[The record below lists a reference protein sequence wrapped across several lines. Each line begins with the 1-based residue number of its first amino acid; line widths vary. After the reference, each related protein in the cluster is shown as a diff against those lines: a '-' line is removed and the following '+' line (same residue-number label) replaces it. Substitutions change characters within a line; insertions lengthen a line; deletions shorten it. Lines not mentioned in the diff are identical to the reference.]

1 MALPAMLTKN
11 GLSAANLETL
21 ARLEVLYQA
30 RRSEQKLIATTR
42 DYYNGDHPTL
52 LTDRQREFLHHRRR
66 LKFAMNYC
74 RLVIDAVVERLAV
87 TGFQSEDDR
96 AQKWLA
102 SLWRAARLD
111 AISKAVHLA
120 AVRDGESYIIVD
132 YDPLNE
138 RPRFSLNMADDGAGG
153 VSMQYGADGNPVY
166 AAKRWTVDGGPGAG
180 ITRRLNLYYPDRIEK
195 YVSTTAAPFWQPLR
209 DEPFPLPW
217 LDRFGDPLGI
227 PVIHFRNRDMGT
239 PQGNSEITDVIPL
252 QDALNK
258 SLIDLIAV
266 ADTNAFPLLVAMGF
280 EVPEAF
286 TISPGALVQIPPS
299 LDANT
304 DFKMLPGADLSN
316 FLGVLEH
323 LVMEIARVS
332 STPLSRFQVSGQ
344 VAAEG
349 TLKQQDAGL
358 VAKVEHKQVSFGNA
372 WEDAMRMAIRVQNSF
387 GAARYDDR
395 SPLETLWR
403 PAAPRSERDQLEV
416 LLLKA
421 QLGVPADILLAEAG
435 YTDVPVP
442 AEDAQEAV
450 AAEDEK
456 V

>member
-1 MALPAMLTKN
+1 MLSKN

-21 ARLEVLYQA
+21 ARLEVLFQA
-30 RRSEQKLIATTR
+30 RREEHKIIATAR

-87 TGFQSEDDR
+87 TGFRADDQR
-96 AQKWLA
+96 TASWLA
-102 SLWRAARLD
+102 SLWKTARLD

-120 AVRDGESYIIVD
+120 AVRDGNGFIIVD
-132 YDPLNE
+132 YDPLAD
-138 RPRFSLNMADDGAGG
+138 RPRFSLNQSDDGSGG
-153 VSMQYGADGNPVY
+153 VSMQYDADGNPVY

-195 YVSTTAAPFWQPLR
+195 YISNTTTPFWQPIK

-227 PVIHFRNRDMGT
+227 PVIHFRNRDVGT
-239 PQGNSEITDVIPL
+239 AQGSSEITDVIPL

-258 SLIDLIAV
+258 TLIDLIAV
-266 ADTNAFPLLVAMGF
+266 ADTNAFPLLVALGF
-280 EVPEAF
+280 EVPEDF
-286 TISPGALVQIPPS
+286 TISPGALVQIPPTM
-299 LDANT
+299 DAHT
-304 DFKMLPGADLSN
+304 DFKMLSGADLSN
-316 FLGVLEH
+316 FIGVLEH

-332 STPLSRFQVSGQ
+332 STPLSRFQASGQ

-358 VAKVEHKQVSFGNA
+358 VAKVEHKQVTFGNA
-372 WEDAMRMAIRVQNSF
+372 WEDAMQMAIRLQNTF
-387 GAARYDDR
+387 GAARYDDT

-403 PAAPRSERDQLEV
+403 PAAPRSEVEQLQT

-421 QLGVPADILLAEAG
+421 QLGVPAEILLAEAG
-435 YTDVPVP
+435 YTDIPVQQAEIVPD
-442 AEDAQEAV
+442 DA
-450 AAEDEK
+450 
-456 V
+456 